1 MSNVTIQEGPRFVA
15 EVVAPGR
22 FAVVATGITILDGGG
37 VVTWDDVEDKPTEF
51 PPADHAHAIDDVTG
65 LQDALDDKQAAG
77 NYAAASHTH
86 LANQVSDFAAAVSA
100 NSDVAANTAAR
111 HTHSNMSV
119 LNAIQEA
126 FTTVLKNAYDAVVT
140 WVTTNGANVLAH
152 LVNTSNPHS
161 VTKSQVGLGNVDNT
175 SDLSKPVSTAQQ
187 TALNAKAATTHTHA
201 ISDTTGL
208 QTALNALSPSNN
220 LSDIA
225 TSVGLPACGGNVL
238 FSPLF
243 ITTANSLADGQLRGD
258 LVYIEKDITVSGV
271 WFYLQTSG
279 VFTGDNVNSIAL
291 YSISGGIAT
300 KIAETA
306 NDSSIWTGT
315 ANAWKNVAF
324 ATPVAV
330 TKGDYYI
337 TFLYNNSAQTTAPG
351 LGGGAALF
359 NAAVANI
366 FPNSTRIVFNITGQS
381 TQPSSLT
388 LSTTSNTVQ
397 SRNVIVY

>member
-22 FAVVATGITILDGGG
+22 FAVVATGITILGGGG

-175 SDLSKPVSTAQQ
+175 SDADK
-187 TALNAKAATTHTHA
+187 
-201 ISDTTGL
+201 
-208 QTALNALSPSNN
+208 PSNN

-225 TSVGLPACGGNVL
+225 SAAGLSALGGNVL
-238 FSPLF
+238 FSPLLV
-243 ITTANSLADGQLRGD
+243 TTGNALADAAIRGD
-258 LVYIEKDITVSGV
+258 LIYIEKNATINGV

-279 VFTGDNVNSIAL
+279 VFTGDQVNSIAL
-291 YSISGGIAT
+291 YSISGGTAT

-306 NDSSIWTGT
+306 NDPTIWTGT

-330 TKGDYYI
+330 TKGDYYV

-351 LGGGAALF
+351 LGGGPALF
-359 NAAVANI
+359 NAAVGSL
-366 FPNSTRIVFNITGQS
+366 FPNSVRTSFTLAAQT
-381 TQPSSLT
+381 TQPSTIT
-388 LSTTSNTVQ
+388 LSSTSATTQT
-397 SRNVIVY
+397 RNVIVV